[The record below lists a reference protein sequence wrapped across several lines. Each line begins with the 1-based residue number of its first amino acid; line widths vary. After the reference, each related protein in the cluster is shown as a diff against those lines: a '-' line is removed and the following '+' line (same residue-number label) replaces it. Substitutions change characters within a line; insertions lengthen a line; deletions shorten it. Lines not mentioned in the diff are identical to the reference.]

1 MKKIILF
8 LAITVS
14 LVLTSCQGD
23 PGPPG
28 QDGGVFFSQVFE
40 TTLNFN
46 ASNSY
51 AQLVSFNGIEV
62 FESDVVLVYLLNG
75 QTDDG
80 LDIWTPLPQTFFPP
94 QGTLLYSFDHTYI
107 DANIFLDAN
116 FDLNTLG
123 TTFTNNKTFRIAIV
137 PAEFANANLTMD
149 QVLEMS
155 QNGVQE
161 L

>member
-1 MKKIILF
+1 MKSIILF
-8 LAITVS
+8 LAITGS
-14 LVLTSCQGD
+14 LVFSSCQGD

-28 QDGGVFFSQVFE
+28 QDGGVLFSQVFE

-46 ASNSY
+46 SANSF
-51 AQLVSFNGIEV
+51 AQVVSFNGIEV
-62 FESDVVLVYLLNG
+62 FESDVVLVYLLSG
-75 QTDDG
+75 QTNDG

-94 QGTLLYSFDHTYI
+94 QGTLLYSFDHTYV

-116 FDLNTLG
+116 FDLNSLG

-137 PAEFANANLTMD
+137 PAEFANANLTMN

-155 QNGVQE
+155 QNGAVK